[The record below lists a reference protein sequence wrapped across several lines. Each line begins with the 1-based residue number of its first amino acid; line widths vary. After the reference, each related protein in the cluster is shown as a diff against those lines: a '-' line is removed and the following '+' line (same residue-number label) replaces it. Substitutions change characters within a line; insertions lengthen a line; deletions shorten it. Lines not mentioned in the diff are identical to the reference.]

1 MIDEKE
7 LIKLAAKAG
16 AEAALEKLERE
27 RQKQFKGRY
36 DKRLRNTKLLLKNYK
51 LFKRHL
57 KNAIYN
63 ASQIEE
69 DNAIDILDLMW
80 DPLNSHDMIVE
91 SIKKSAVRT
100 KVIIEHIDSMLE
112 IYEMLCL
119 QSKKPEDIRRWRV
132 LQSMYLLDEDTSI
145 DDIAFREDIDSR
157 TVYRDIDTSCDKLAA
172 LIFGVDFVV
181 SKE

>member
-1 MIDEKE
+1 MDEKD

-16 AEAALEKLERE
+16 AEAAIERLEKE
-27 RQKQFKGRY
+27 RQKQYKGRY

-51 LFKRHL
+51 LFKQHL
-57 KNAIYN
+57 KNAIYE
-63 ASQIEE
+63 ATQIEE

-80 DPLNSHDMIVE
+80 DPHNNQDMIVE

-100 KVIIEHIDSMLE
+100 KVIIEHIDSMLD
-112 IYEMLCL
+112 IYKLLCDR
-119 QSKKPEDIRRWRV
+119 SSKPEDARRWRV
-132 LQSMYLLDEDTSI
+132 LHSMYLSDEITLA
-145 DDIAFREDIDSR
+145 DDIAFREDVDVR
-157 TVYRDIDTSCDKLAA
+157 TIYRDVDAACDKLSA